1 MPLASPERL
10 STMQANEQRSDGYRQ
25 HAEQLQAR
33 ADQLSCYPATRE
45 LLLALVAQCHE
56 LAATVE
62 QPRKG

>member
-10 STMQANEQRSDGYRQ
+10 STMQANEQRYGYRQ